1 MGLEKKKG
9 NNMERGQ
16 SGDLKVEEHLSLP
29 EADTQAMNW
38 EQGKKKE
45 EHMYGFAANNTGEH
59 SSSSWWGGQI
69 FRIRERHPHPGRLG
83 HRTGTTHRA
92 LDIVRLARLAHR
104 VPAMPQCVF
113 LSLLMEML

>member
-9 NNMERGQ
+9 NSMERGQ

-38 EQGKKKE
+38 EQGKKRKSTCMGLLQTTLGSIV
-45 EHMYGFAANNTGEH
+45 HPLGG
-59 SSSSWWGGQI
+59 GGQI